1 MSKSDS
7 IVLQKSIISRL
18 LCVKMTLRDVIYI
31 SYALP
36 ARTLQPLVPNVLRL
50 ATVEGD
56 IAFISLVVLRSTRVR
71 LSAFPLLKFNY
82 NQFNIRTYVIDPVSG
97 RFAVYFIRSGVTS
110 RLMSMVTSTVG
121 IPWQFVELTTD
132 LNITNGSRSFLVY
145 GNWEGPFSLRI
156 QANAN
161 VSMAPSFFE
170 DRKSVVDFIIRPL
183 IGFAGDDRRLSRFT
197 IYHPEV
203 QPQSWS
209 LLELDC
215 PLFNKLVTIEDLK
228 RPHSIFYLP
237 TADFSIFLPPKR
249 IKKDGEI

>member
-1 MSKSDS
+1 
-7 IVLQKSIISRL
+7 
-18 LCVKMTLRDVIYI
+18 MTLRDVIYI

-36 ARTLQPLVPNVLRL
+36 ARTLQPLVPSFLRL

-56 IAFISLVVLRSTRVR
+56 IAFISLVVLRSTQVR

-82 NQFNIRTYVIDPVSG
+82 NQFNIRTYVTDPVSG
-97 RFAVYFIRSGVTS
+97 QFAVYFIRSGVTS
-110 RLMSMVTSTVG
+110 RLISLATSTIG
-121 IPWQFVELTTD
+121 IPWQFIELRTD
-132 LNITNGSRSFLVY
+132 ANMPNGLQFLSVC

-170 DRKSVVDFIIRPL
+170 DRKSAVDFIIRPL

-197 IYHPEV
+197 IHHPEV

-215 PLFNKLVTIEDLK
+215 PLFQKLVTIEDLR

-249 IKKDGEI
+249 IKKEG

>member
-1 MSKSDS
+1 MSRSD
-7 IVLQKSIISRL
+7 IGVFHKSILSRL

-36 ARTLQPLVPNVLRL
+36 ARTLQPLVPSFLRL

-56 IAFISLVVLRSTRVR
+56 IAFISLVVLRSTQVR

-82 NQFNIRTYVIDPVSG
+82 NQFNIRTYVTDPVSG
-97 RFAVYFIRSGVTS
+97 QFAVYFIRSGVTS
-110 RLMSMVTSTVG
+110 RFISLATSTIG
-121 IPWQFVELTTD
+121 IPWQFIELRTD
-132 LNITNGSRSFLVY
+132 ANMPNGLQFLSVC
-145 GNWEGPFSLRI
+145 GNWEGPFSVRI

-170 DRKSVVDFIIRPL
+170 DRRSVVDFIIRPL
-183 IGFAGDDRRLSRFT
+183 VGFAGDDRRLSRFT
-197 IYHPEV
+197 IHHPEV

-215 PLFNKLVTIEDLK
+215 PLFQKLVTIEDLR

-249 IKKDGEI
+249 IKKEGEI

>member
-1 MSKSDS
+1 MSKSDGG
-7 IVLQKSIISRL
+7 VFQKSILSRL
-18 LCVKMTLRDVIYI
+18 LCVKMTLRDVIYL

-36 ARTLQPLVPNVLRL
+36 ARLLQPLVPSVLSL

-56 IAFISLVVLRSTRVR
+56 IAFISLVVLRSTQVR

-82 NQFNIRTYVIDPVSG
+82 NQFNIRTYVTDPVSG
-97 RFAVYFIRSGVTS
+97 QFAVYFIRSGVTS
-110 RLMSMVTSTVG
+110 RLISLATSTIG
-121 IPWQFVELTTD
+121 IPWQFIELR
-132 LNITNGSRSFLVY
+132 TNANMPNGLQFLSVC

-215 PLFNKLVTIEDLK
+215 PLFKKLVTIEDLK